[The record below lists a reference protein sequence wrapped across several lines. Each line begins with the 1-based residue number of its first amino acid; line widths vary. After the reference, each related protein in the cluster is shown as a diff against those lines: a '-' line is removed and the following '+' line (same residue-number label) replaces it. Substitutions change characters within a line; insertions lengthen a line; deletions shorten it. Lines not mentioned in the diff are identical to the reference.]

1 MPAPAAQ
8 PMILK
13 VHVPGACPYE
23 IGDEIW
29 QQTLQEAIAAEA
41 EIVAEDAGSDLL
53 ESPDAEHRRQLRER
67 VIAEMTS
74 VLVHVGDRYRAPDG
88 VLYSLTIADEESE
101 PVTIASVTSDSAP
114 TVQEVIRFEQLPIGS
129 MASRR
134 VLVRWTDGSEGEAL
148 RWYADEVQIT
158 EGDVLGKTAEQLR
171 ALHFRRDRDWLRS

>member
-1 MPAPAAQ
+1 MSPADPL
-8 PMILK
+8 ILR
-13 VHVPGACPYE
+13 VHVPGAEPYE

-29 QQTLQEAIAAEA
+29 QQTLQEAIAAEGQ
-41 EIVAEDAGSDLL
+41 IVADDARSDLL
-53 ESPDAEHRRQLRER
+53 ESPDAEQRRQLCAR

-74 VLVHVGDRYRAPDG
+74 SLVHVGDRYRAPDG
-88 VLYSLTIADEESE
+88 VLYSLTIADEAPK
-101 PVTIASVTSDSAP
+101 PVTIAPVPTAGAP

-134 VLVRWTDGSEGEAL
+134 VLVRWSDGSESEAL
-148 RWYADEVQIT
+148 RWYADEVQVT